1 MFSESQRE
9 ISRVARKSIVSKYAF
24 TAGHVITEEDIC
36 YKRPGI
42 GFLPIEQEKVIG
54 HRLLVDI
61 EADRVILKDYID

>member
-1 MFSESQRE
+1 MHLQLVMSLQ
-9 ISRVARKSIVSKYAF
+9 K
-24 TAGHVITEEDIC
+24 EDIC

-61 EADRVILKDYID
+61 EADRVIRKDYID